1 MSLSDCC
8 RSFCNVTPVFR
19 TIPASSLAAQASQER
34 ARATMYNSP
43 RLQGT
48 AMATSSHF
56 DARLTYDDL
65 ARMPDDGMR
74 HEIID
79 GVHYVTPAPVL
90 RHQRLVARMLTAI
103 ANHLEAH
110 PIGEVLGAPLDVV
123 FTRWDVVEPDL
134 LLVTDDQRSIV
145 TEPNIQGAPA
155 LVVEVLSPGTKTRDL
170 GVKKDLFD
178 RGGVREYW
186 IVDPKENTVTM
197 YRRRSEGSLARF
209 QSLPEDANAITTPSA
224 AGLASPSTSCSATY
238 NRKSGRSCS
247 PAAL

>member
-1 MSLSDCC
+1 LSDRRC
-8 RSFCNVTPVFR
+8 SFCNVDPVFSG
-19 TIPASSLAAQASQER
+19 IPASSLAAQASQES
-34 ARATMYNSP
+34 ARATMYNPPSVH
-43 RLQGT
+43 GK

-79 GVHYVTPAPVL
+79 GVHYVTPSPVL
-90 RHQRLVARMLTAI
+90 RHQRLVLRLATAI
-103 ANHLEAH
+103 ANYLEVH
-110 PIGEVLGAPLDVV
+110 PIGEVLAAPLDVV
-123 FTRWDVVEPDL
+123 FTQWDVVEPDL

-155 LVVEVLSPGTKTRDL
+155 LVVEVLSPGTKQRDL

-186 IVDPKENTVTM
+186 IVDPNGNTVTI
-197 YRRRSEGSLARF
+197 YRRNSDGSLGEV
-209 QSLPEDANAITTPSA
+209 QSLPEETNVITTPLLPGFS
-224 AGLASPSTSCSATY
+224 LTLDKLFRP
-238 NRKSGRSCS
+238 
-247 PAAL
+247 